1 MQVDNAQDEV
11 AAIPWHKRVPIAV
24 AILLAVL
31 LALGTIGCGGSEGKS
46 EARASHKK
54 ISVSSSIP
62 DGAKLRG
69 ALRWTAKPDSDADV
83 AKVDFLIDGKPRW
96 TEHHAPYVFNDDK
109 QLLATWLLGPGPHT
123 LAVRAETI
131 DGKTA
136 QSAARVTV
144 SDPPTVPDALVGTFE
159 RRVTQNDIRRTAS
172 EPGRDPSEPAPTG
185 VWTLHVGRNG
195 LISVDDPGG
204 GGTNEAITAT
214 ASGKLKMWGPANWLG
229 PPDRIGLGGFCGPEP
244 VGSLDWRSGGGNATV
259 SGTSGCA
266 DRDAIFV
273 GQWMRRGR

>member
-1 MQVDNAQDEV
+1 MRFLRCLVRTGTRSAT
-11 AAIPWHKRVPIAV
+11 AV
-24 AILLAVL
+24 AVVLGVCLLVV
-31 LALGTIGCGGSEGKS
+31 GCQ
-46 EARASHKK
+46 SH

-69 ALRWTAKPDSDADV
+69 ALPWTAKPESEAYFV
-83 AKVDFLIDGKPRW
+83 QKVDFLIDGKRRW
-96 TEHHAPYVFNDDK
+96 TEENAPYVFNDDK

-123 LAVRAETI
+123 LAVRAKPSWWVI
-131 DGKTA
+131 GGKTA
-136 QSAARVTV
+136 QSTAHVTV

-159 RRVTQNDIRRTAS
+159 RRVTQSDISRTAS
-172 EPGRDPSEPAPTG
+172 EPGRDPSALAPTG

-195 LISVDDPGG
+195 LISVDDPVG

-214 ASGKLKMWGPANWLG
+214 ASGKLKMWGPANWFS
-229 PPDRIGLGGFCGPEP
+229 PPDRRGGFCEPELA
-244 VGSLDWRSGGGNATV
+244 GSLHWRSSSGNVTV

-266 DRDAIFV
+266 DRDAVFV